1 MTSFERA
8 EQEYLSPPDDR
19 EYDYCECCE
28 RVQCKIFN
36 GQHICED
43 CVTELEEIKWHQ
55 QFEEI

>member
-8 EQEYLSPPDDR
+8 EQEYLSPPDDK

-36 GQHICED
+36 GHHICDD
-43 CVTELEEIKWHQ
+43 CEKDIIELDRMDLLNE
-55 QFEEI
+55 

>member
-8 EQEYLSPPDDR
+8 EQEYNEPPDDR

-36 GQHICED
+36 GEHICED
-43 CVTELEEIKWHQ
+43 CVNELEEIKWYQ